1 MKSPPRSQLS
11 QPAGRVAKLLR
22 FQTFV
27 MVGVLAAAA
36 TVAAAQA
43 AATRLTLSNQWMRLI
58 LPSRPVAGY
67 FTLTNP
73 TAEAQTLVGAT
84 SPSCGMLML
93 HQSLHESGQERMV
106 MAENIVVPAHGAVTF
121 APGGYH
127 LMCTSPGKDVRKGYF
142 VPVTLR
148 FADGTTLTANFPV
161 RGATGH

>member
-1 MKSPPRSQLS
+1 MKRPPRSQRS

-22 FQTFV
+22 FQAFI
-27 MVGVLAAAA
+27 MVGALAAVAS
-36 TVAAAQA
+36 VAAAQA
-43 AATRLTLSNQWMRLI
+43 AAARLTLSNQWMRLI

-73 TAEAQTLVGAT
+73 TAAAQTLVGAA

-93 HQSLHESGQERMV
+93 HQSLHESGQERMA
-106 MAENIVVPAHGAVTF
+106 MAENVVVPAHGAVTF

-127 LMCTSPGKDVRKGYF
+127 LMCTSPSKGMRKGSS